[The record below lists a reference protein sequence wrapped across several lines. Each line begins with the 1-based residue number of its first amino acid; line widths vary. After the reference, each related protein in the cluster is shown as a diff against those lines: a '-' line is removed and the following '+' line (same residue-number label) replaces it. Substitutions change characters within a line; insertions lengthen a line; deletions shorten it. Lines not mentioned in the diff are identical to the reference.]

1 MDDATRV
8 HVCEA
13 EGGLPD
19 DARSLAL
26 GERPL
31 RTDAREHVATLAAL
45 ADGLMAHGRDAS
57 TPVAVVER
65 AYASD
70 QRVTTATLGTIATTA
85 QDAGVAN
92 PAVIVIGDVVDV
104 PGLVAD
110 RTLTTVGA

>member
-1 MDDATRV
+1 MLNVPLARMTSRRA
-8 HVCEA
+8 EA
-13 EGGLPD
+13 SILKP
-19 DARSLAL
+19 SF
-26 GERPL
+26 
-31 RTDAREHVATLAAL
+31 TY
-45 ADGLMAHGRDAS
+45 S